1 INQTKLKNNY
11 TLMYKML
18 TFNLILLAW
27 VTLPSLAQTTEF
39 ISNKP
44 FRLNA
49 AVAEINTQSSEK
61 VTDERLSNKQGV
73 TLKSGIEQA
82 IEGERDEPDLIFRV
96 KAPDAGRY
104 VMHSYAVTDE
114 EGAAL
119 MKKASSKYESMYMRI
134 QIDDKRATKRV
145 VYVPWDRPLQ
155 RAGRF
160 ALTGEQQEIKIWLP
174 RGVRLEYLH
183 LQTYVPP
190 KVPDAAVNY
199 KPTMTPPAS
208 HPRIL

>member
-1 INQTKLKNNY
+1 
-11 TLMYKML
+11 MYKKL
-18 TFNLILLAW
+18 TFILILFVS
-27 VTLPSLAQTTEF
+27 VTLPLFAQTIEF
-39 ISNKP
+39 VPNKP

-49 AVAEINTQSSEK
+49 ATADINTKSSEK
-61 VTDERLSNKQGV
+61 VADERLTNKEGV

-134 QIDDKRATKRV
+134 QIDEQRATKRV

-155 RAGRF
+155 RSGKF
-160 ALTGEQQEIKIWLP
+160 ALTGEEQE
-174 RGVRLEYLH
+174 
-183 LQTYVPP
+183 
-190 KVPDAAVNY
+190 
-199 KPTMTPPAS
+199 
-208 HPRIL
+208 